1 MSEIE
6 KPLARKSCPKML
18 LYGIGVVGV
27 RYVVWPKNAKVGQND
42 SYGEKCSF
50 SEKETILLLM
60 ERLELDQ
67 NPFAT

>member
-1 MSEIE
+1 
-6 KPLARKSCPKML
+6 ML

-50 SEKETILLLM
+50 SKKETISLLM